1 MSSCL
6 DLWKQIIVKFFLF
19 YICAGKS
26 SGTTVNLV
34 LLGMAGTGKSASG
47 NTILGEKKF
56 TTRTSSNPITSECQ
70 EAETEIDGTRVRVID
85 TPDIF
90 DDEIKSSVK
99 DEHVKKCKELC
110 QSGPCVYLLVMH
122 VSRFTDGERDIL
134 KKLEEAFGNNVQEQT
149 VILFTRGDDL
159 QRAKM
164 KLEEFVRD
172 CQPDLK
178 EIIEKCGNRCVV
190 FENSGSESDQVKKLM
205 ETVDKMLEEQNNK
218 CVGI

>member
-1 MSSCL
+1 M
-6 DLWKQIIVKFFLF
+6 VFF
-19 YICAGKS
+19 YINAGKS

-47 NTILGEKKF
+47 NTILGKKQF
-56 TTRTSSNPITSECQ
+56 TSRTSSNPTTTECQ
-70 EAETEIDGTRVRVID
+70 VAETEIDGTRVRVID

-99 DEHVKKCKELC
+99 NKHVRKCKQLC
-110 QSGPCVYLLVMH
+110 QSGPCVYLLVIH

-134 KKLEEAFGNNVQEQT
+134 KKLETAFGNNVQEQT

-164 KLEEFVRD
+164 SLKNFLSA
-172 CQPDLK
+172 CQTDLR
-178 EIIEKCGNRCVV
+178 EIIKKCGNRCVV
-190 FENSGSESDQVKKLM
+190 FENSGSDSGQVEKLM
-205 ETVDKMLEEQNNK
+205 QTVDSLST
-218 CVGI
+218 V

>member
-1 MSSCL
+1 M
-6 DLWKQIIVKFFLF
+6 
-19 YICAGKS
+19 
-26 SGTTVNLV
+26 NLV